1 MAAQGEL
8 QYPLSERAQH
18 LLKVLVERYI
28 REGEPVGSRTLARE
42 SGLDISAATV
52 RNVMADLEEMGLVRS
67 PHTSAGRVPTVR
79 GYRFFV
85 DSLLKVRPLDEGDVR
100 QLEAEIEEA
109 AAESD
114 PHELAER
121 ASEILSEVTRMAG
134 VVTVPRTEFRA
145 LRQVEFLPL
154 SGNRA
159 LAILVVDEREVQ
171 NRVIETGRPYGA
183 EELQRISNY
192 LNEHFAGLTLEEIRE
207 RLVHDMEVARAD
219 MDRLMGEAIEMGR
232 RALMSPP
239 GEDED
244 LVLSGETRLMRFQE
258 LSDVEKLRQLFEAFE
273 QKRELLGLLDRCVRA
288 DGVRIFIGEESGYEV
303 LGDCSV
309 VTAPYRVDGRV
320 VGVLGV
326 IGPTRMAYDRVIPIV
341 DVTARLLGAALNPR
355 A

>member
-1 MAAQGEL
+1 MGAQSETH
-8 QYPLSERAQH
+8 YPLSERAQH
-18 LLKVLVERYI
+18 LLKTLVERYI
-28 REGEPVGSRTLARE
+28 REGQPVGSRTLARE
-42 SGLDISAATV
+42 CGLDISPATV

-79 GYRFFV
+79 GYRLFV
-85 DSLLKVRPLDEGDVR
+85 DSLLRVEPLDER
-100 QLEAEIEEA
+100 QVERLRAEIEEA
-109 AAESD
+109 AAEAD

-121 ASEILSEVTRMAG
+121 ASEILSELTRMAG

-171 NRVIETGRPYGA
+171 NRVIDTGRPYGA

-192 LNEHFAGLTLEEIRE
+192 LNEHFAGLTLEEIRT
-207 RLVHDMEVARAD
+207 RLVRDMEETRAH
-219 MDRLMGEAIEMGR
+219 MNRLMDEAIEMGR
-232 RALMSPP
+232 RALVAPP
-239 GEDED
+239 AEEEDY
-244 LVLSGETRLMRFQE
+244 VVSGETQLMSFRE

-273 QKRELLGLLDRCVRA
+273 QKRDLLGLLDQCVRA
-288 DGVRIFIGEESGYEV
+288 RGVRIFIGEESGYEP
-303 LGDCSV
+303 LGECSV
-309 VTAPYRVDGRV
+309 VSAPYTVEGRV

>member
-1 MAAQGEL
+1 MGVHGEL

-79 GYRFFV
+79 GYRFFI
-85 DSLLKVRPLDEGDVR
+85 DSLLKVEPLAPGQVR
-100 QLEAEIEEA
+100 RLQAEIEEA
-109 AAESD
+109 AAGSD

-121 ASEILSEVTRMAG
+121 ASGILSEVTRMAG
-134 VVTVPRTEFRA
+134 VVTVPRTEFRS

-192 LNEHFAGLTLEEIRE
+192 LNEHFAGLTLEEIRN
-207 RLVHDMEVARAD
+207 RLVQDMEETRAH
-219 MDRLMGEAIEMGR
+219 MSRLMEEAIEMGR
-232 RALMSPP
+232 RALAAPP
-239 GEDED
+239 ESEEDC
-244 LVLSGETRLMRFQE
+244 VVSGETQLMGFRE
-258 LSDVEKLRQLFEAFE
+258 LSDVDKLRQLFEAFE
-273 QKRELLGLLDRCVRA
+273 HKRELLGLLDRCVRA
-288 DGVRIFIGEESGYEV
+288 DGVRIFIGEESGYEP
-303 LGDCSV
+303 LGECSV
-309 VTAPYRVDGRV
+309 VSAPYRVDGRV

>member
-1 MAAQGEL
+1 MGAQGEL

-100 QLEAEIEEA
+100 HLEAEIEEA

-114 PHELAER
+114 PHGLAER

-154 SGNRA
+154 SGSRA

-207 RLVHDMEVARAD
+207 SLVRDMEAARAD

-239 GEDED
+239 EQDED

-288 DGVRIFIGEESGYEV
+288 DGVRIFIGEESGYEP

-309 VTAPYRVDGRV
+309 VTAPYRVEGRV

-355 A
+355 V

>member
-1 MAAQGEL
+1 MDAQGEL

-207 RLVHDMEVARAD
+207 RLVRDMEATRAD

-239 GEDED
+239 EQDED
-244 LVLSGETRLMRFQE
+244 LVLSGETQLMRFQE

-288 DGVRIFIGEESGYEV
+288 DGVRIFIGEESGYEP

-309 VTAPYRVDGRV
+309 VTAPYRVEGRV